1 MLCETREGFL
11 YSSSPL
17 FFFMYFVIWKPKDK
31 FTSFTNVLFT
41 TEKKADEFMK
51 KNKKRK
57 IEFKVVP
64 FDNEN
69 YNKYWFK

>member
-1 MLCETREGFL
+1 MLLYLFVVMRGREI
-11 YSSSPL
+11 SP

-31 FTSFTNVLFT
+31 FTSFTNKLFA
-41 TEKKADEFMK
+41 TEKEATEFME

-64 FDNEN
+64 YDTEN
-69 YNKYWFK
+69 YDKYWYK

>member
-1 MLCETREGFL
+1 MLLYLFVVMRGREI
-11 YSSSPL
+11 SP

-31 FTSFTNVLFT
+31 FTSFTNVLFA
-41 TEKKADEFMK
+41 TEKAANEFME

-64 FDNEN
+64 YDKEN
-69 YNKYWFK
+69 YDKYWYK